1 MFLAKSLLIV
11 ALPLLATTVM
21 VIQKSDGPARSESRM
36 SDQTDSALLE
46 SGQATKPHEIAAS
59 NGEIKIVTYNIRYRC
74 GEDLNQLVELFRKD
88 PEIGNAAVLGLQ
100 EVDRN
105 KKRTGKSNTAKTIA
119 EALGFNYAWAAPP
132 AASPGDEE
140 ETGVAIMSPFP
151 VSDVRRMVLPHE
163 GPNRRRRVALA
174 ATVRIYG
181 KDFRVYSMHG
191 ETRIAMDKKIE
202 QMNTLI
208 QDLKR
213 FPENMPVILVGDFN
227 TWEGSAEGKTLKLF
241 RDAGLYTP
249 FGSQSTFRARVLFV
263 PFEFR
268 LDWVWLRGVQAV
280 TYGIDKKISLSD
292 HYPLWANVKVLSDKE
307 EVRNIP

>member
-1 MFLAKSLLIV
+1 LSFADVLAILSGALTTIWMSAAGIAIGMPIGLGLALIRWARVPIAGPLVITYVSLLRATPLVTLVLLVFFAMPQIGVTLEPIQAGLLSLVLNTSAFNCEVWRASLLSFPKDQMEAAKSVGMGRVL
-11 ALPLLATTVM
+11 
-21 VIQKSDGPARSESRM
+21 R
-36 SDQTDSALLE
+36 
-46 SGQATKPHEIAAS
+46 
-59 NGEIKIVTYNIRYRC
+59 
-74 GEDLNQLVELFRKD
+74 FRR
-88 PEIGNAAVLGLQ
+88 I
-100 EVDRN
+100 
-105 KKRTGKSNTAKTIA
+105 
-119 EALGFNYAWAAPP
+119 
-132 AASPGDEE
+132 
-140 ETGVAIMSPFP
+140 
-151 VSDVRRMVLPHE
+151 VLPHE

-191 ETRIAMDKKIE
+191 ETRIAMDKKVE

-241 RDAGLYTP
+241 REAGLYTP

-263 PFEFR
+263 PIEFR

-280 TYGIDKKISLSD
+280 TYGIDKKVSLSD

-307 EVRNIP
+307 AVRNTP